1 MKKKLNSF
9 VLFVFFA
16 LFIISAFC
24 GVSLLCFTESSE
36 LKPNNIA
43 NRVEVKVCQNL
54 SDAVTSITSQDEV
67 VDNAVV
73 FLDKE
78 RDLVLDKFGNYLV
91 SKTIFEQKT
100 GIKIDSSLPENN
112 QLIELANLY
121 CYEVKD
127 GEFNIVLVRKFGTK
141 RLIIETENPSFDLC
155 GAVAVSN
162 YENLYILQYDT
173 ELQASEAYNFY
184 LTCQDELTVS
194 IDSLCWTENRTSET
208 ADALSQ
214 KANLNSQYNTWGAE
228 AMKVG
233 EYTNYLNDLLK
244 AENTPYSELPEVV
257 VAVLDSGID
266 VDHHMFKDRIL
277 KDKNGNYVGKDY
289 TNEVKSGYKFN
300 DLFGH
305 GTSCAGII
313 CDLTLPNVK
322 ILPVKFMGAWGYGNT
337 LGSFLAL
344 DYIYEMSKQY
354 NIVAV
359 NLSFASELGS
369 IKIKILE
376 SKINKLY
383 NAGIFSVAGAG
394 NDSKNALT
402 KTPAAVKQAI
412 TVSAI
417 DKNLKPA
424 SFTNYGNIID
434 VCAPGVDIYTA
445 TNNGGFKTV
454 QGTSYATPHIAAYIA
469 LIKSNPTREFSMND
483 VEQILKGEFHE
494 FYKDTNRD
502 LGLKGKDSY
511 YGYGLPICEG
521 IYRIYFTVDAKTDSN
536 GQVSPAGFNLY
547 EKDHTS
553 IKLTFQ
559 FFPNEGYQ
567 LYTVYLNGKV
577 YSNIEWGD
585 TEHTFK
591 LYSTYNELY
600 VKFRECYYVNHYLE
614 SLDYEDSSFIKYNCV
629 NRNFYFSKIDALN
642 AARLQS
648 YDGFSL
654 YEVEEKIIGENSEI
668 NVYFIRNKY
677 SVTISIKGSANPTSR
692 TELVAYGDDINFDF
706 TPELGYKIKSITCN
720 GEEINLTELVDRMDD
735 IKSDVEFTVEYES
748 YGFSEMNLC
757 DFVLCILTGVIL
769 VLILLKLTTT
779 ARKKSK

>member
-121 CYEVKD
+121 GYEVKD

-194 IDSLCWTENRTSET
+194 IDSLCWAENRTSET
-208 ADALSQ
+208 ADDFSQ
-214 KANLNSQYNTWGAE
+214 KAKLNSQYNTWGAE

-233 EYTNYLNDLLK
+233 EYTNYLNDLIK

-289 TNEVKSGYKFN
+289 
-300 DLFGH
+300 
-305 GTSCAGII
+305 
-313 CDLTLPNVK
+313 
-322 ILPVKFMGAWGYGNT
+322 M
-337 LGSFLAL
+337 
-344 DYIYEMSKQY
+344 
-354 NIVAV
+354 
-359 NLSFASELGS
+359 
-369 IKIKILE
+369 
-376 SKINKLY
+376 
-383 NAGIFSVAGAG
+383 
-394 NDSKNALT
+394 
-402 KTPAAVKQAI
+402 
-412 TVSAI
+412 
-417 DKNLKPA
+417 
-424 SFTNYGNIID
+424 
-434 VCAPGVDIYTA
+434 
-445 TNNGGFKTV
+445 
-454 QGTSYATPHIAAYIA
+454 
-469 LIKSNPTREFSMND
+469 
-483 VEQILKGEFHE
+483 
-494 FYKDTNRD
+494 
-502 LGLKGKDSY
+502 
-511 YGYGLPICEG
+511 
-521 IYRIYFTVDAKTDSN
+521 
-536 GQVSPAGFNLY
+536 
-547 EKDHTS
+547 
-553 IKLTFQ
+553 
-559 FFPNEGYQ
+559 
-567 LYTVYLNGKV
+567 
-577 YSNIEWGD
+577 
-585 TEHTFK
+585 
-591 LYSTYNELY
+591 
-600 VKFRECYYVNHYLE
+600 
-614 SLDYEDSSFIKYNCV
+614 
-629 NRNFYFSKIDALN
+629 
-642 AARLQS
+642 
-648 YDGFSL
+648 
-654 YEVEEKIIGENSEI
+654 EI
-668 NVYFIRNKY
+668 
-677 SVTISIKGSANPTSR
+677 
-692 TELVAYGDDINFDF
+692 
-706 TPELGYKIKSITCN
+706 
-720 GEEINLTELVDRMDD
+720 
-735 IKSDVEFTVEYES
+735 
-748 YGFSEMNLC
+748 
-757 DFVLCILTGVIL
+757 
-769 VLILLKLTTT
+769 
-779 ARKKSK
+779 